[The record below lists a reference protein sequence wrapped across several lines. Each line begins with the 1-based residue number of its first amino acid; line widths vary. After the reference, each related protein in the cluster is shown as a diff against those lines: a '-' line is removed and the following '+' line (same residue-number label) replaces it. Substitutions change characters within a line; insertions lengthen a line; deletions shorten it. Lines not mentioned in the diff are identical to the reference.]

1 MARKKR
7 TSTEEPENSQKENT
21 ELNIEKTIDTQTKDE
36 EDEKQPPIPSELYL
50 LPLRDSVVYPMLIA
64 PLQVARDTSIQLID
78 DALASNNRII
88 GVIAQK
94 NYEID
99 QPKGEDVYSIG
110 CAVIIRTLVKMPDA
124 VRMIVQGISRF
135 RITEILQEKPYLKA
149 KIEVIEEPLSLDENP
164 EEIEALKRSL
174 TALFDQAV
182 RLSPNLPEELRSL
195 TQAVQEPNVMADL
208 MAAHLA
214 IGVEQKQRILE
225 IIDLKERLKTL
236 LEILAHEV
244 RVLELTSKVQSEV
257 SAEISKS
264 QREYLLREQL
274 KAIQKELGEIEDR
287 GEELEELKEKIEAA
301 KMPEEAQKEV
311 KREYDRLRRISPGSP
326 EYSVARTYIDWMLA
340 MPWNTSTK
348 ENLDLSQVQKVMD
361 DEHYGLAKIKERIVE
376 FLAVHKVK
384 GPEKVRQPI
393 LCLVGPPG
401 VGKTSLAR
409 SVANAMQ
416 RKFVHASLGGMRDE
430 AEIRGH
436 RRTYVGALPGQIIQ
450 GIRRA
455 ETNNPV
461 FVLDE
466 IDKLGSDFHG
476 DPSSALLE
484 VLDPEQNDTFRD
496 HYLDVPFDLSRVFF
510 IATANRLDTIPDPLR
525 DRMEV
530 IEVSGYTE
538 QEKCQIA
545 TRHLI
550 PRQIEEHGLKPSQ
563 IVFKDDAVHMLIR
576 NYTREAG
583 VRNLEREI
591 ATLTRKVTRQFAEG
605 RRAARIVNP
614 KLVQQLLGAP
624 RYTHDKVEERELIP
638 GMAIGLAW
646 TPVGGDIL
654 FIEATTMP
662 GAKGLLIT
670 GQLGDVMKESVS
682 TALSYIRSHIDEFHL
697 DPTIFEKSE
706 IHVHVPAGAVPK
718 DGPSAGI
725 TMLTAL
731 TSLFTKQVIKP
742 RLAMTGEITLMGHV
756 LPVGGIKEK
765 VLAAYAAGVKEL
777 ILPEE
782 NRKDYQEDITV
793 EIRRKLKIHY
803 VKQADE
809 VLKIALQGHLE
820 IKKNL

>member
-7 TSTEEPENSQKENT
+7 VSPEEQENT
-21 ELNIEKTIDTQTKDE
+21 ELSIEKATVTKAKDE
-36 EDEKQPPIPSELYL
+36 EEKQPSVPSELYL

-64 PLQVARDTSIQLID
+64 PLQVARDASIQLID
-78 DALASNNRII
+78 DALANNNRVI

-94 NYEID
+94 NHETD
-99 QPKGEDVYSIG
+99 QPTKEDIYSIG

-124 VRMIVQGISRF
+124 VRMIVQGVSRF
-135 RITEILQEKPYLKA
+135 RIVEILQEKPYIKA
-149 KIEVIEEPLSLDENP
+149 KIEVIEEAISEEESS

-195 TQAVQEPNVMADL
+195 TQAVPEPNVMADL

-225 IIDLKERLKTL
+225 TLELKERLKSL

-287 GEELEELKEKIEAA
+287 GEELDELKEKIDAA
-301 KMPEEAQKEV
+301 KMPEEALKEV

-340 MPWNTSTK
+340 MPWSISAE
-348 ENLDLSQVQKVMD
+348 ENLNLAEVQKVMD
-361 DEHYGLAKIKERIVE
+361 EEHYGLAKIKERIIE
-376 FLAVHKVK
+376 FLAVHKIK

-393 LCLVGPPG
+393 LLLVGPPG

-409 SVANAMQ
+409 SIANAMG

-484 VLDPEQNDTFRD
+484 VLDPEQNDAFRD
-496 HYLDVPFDLSRVFF
+496 HYLDAPFDLSRVFF

-538 QEKCQIA
+538 QEKCGIA

-550 PRQIEEHGLKPSQ
+550 PRQRKEHGLKPSQ
-563 IVFKDDAVHMLIR
+563 ILFKEDAIHMLIH

-591 ATLTRKVTRQFAEG
+591 ATLTRKITRQFAEG
-605 RRAARIVNP
+605 RRAPRTVNP
-614 KLVQQLLGAP
+614 KLVQELLGAP

-654 FIEATTMP
+654 FIEATKMP
-662 GAKGLLIT
+662 GTKGLMIT
-670 GQLGDVMKESVS
+670 GQLGDVMKESVN
-682 TALSYIRSHIDEFHL
+682 TALSYIRSHAKELHL

-731 TSLFTKQVIKP
+731 TSLLTSRLIKP
-742 RLAMTGEITLMGHV
+742 RLAMTGEMTLMGHV
-756 LPVGGIKEK
+756 LPVGGIKENSTQ
-765 VLAAYAAGVKEL
+765 VKWC
-777 ILPEE
+777 I
-782 NRKDYQEDITV
+782 
-793 EIRRKLKIHY
+793 
-803 VKQADE
+803 
-809 VLKIALQGHLE
+809 
-820 IKKNL
+820 

>member
-1 MARKKR
+1 M
-7 TSTEEPENSQKENT
+7 
-21 ELNIEKTIDTQTKDE
+21 EKV
-36 EDEKQPPIPSELYL
+36 
-50 LPLRDSVVYPMLIA
+50 LR
-64 PLQVARDTSIQLID
+64 
-78 DALASNNRII
+78 
-88 GVIAQK
+88 
-94 NYEID
+94 
-99 QPKGEDVYSIG
+99 
-110 CAVIIRTLVKMPDA
+110 
-124 VRMIVQGISRF
+124 
-135 RITEILQEKPYLKA
+135 
-149 KIEVIEEPLSLDENP
+149 LD
-164 EEIEALKRSL
+164 
-174 TALFDQAV
+174 
-182 RLSPNLPEELRSL
+182 
-195 TQAVQEPNVMADL
+195 
-208 MAAHLA
+208 
-214 IGVEQKQRILE
+214 
-225 IIDLKERLKTL
+225 
-236 LEILAHEV
+236 
-244 RVLELTSKVQSEV
+244 
-257 SAEISKS
+257 
-264 QREYLLREQL
+264 
-274 KAIQKELGEIEDR
+274 QKELGEIEDR
-287 GEELEELKEKIEAA
+287 GEELDELKEKIDAA
-301 KMPEEAQKEV
+301 KMPEEALKEV

-340 MPWNTSTK
+340 MPWSISAE
-348 ENLDLSQVQKVMD
+348 ENLNLAEVQKVMD
-361 DEHYGLAKIKERIVE
+361 EEHYGLAKIKERIIE
-376 FLAVHKVK
+376 FLAVHKIK

-393 LCLVGPPG
+393 LLLVGPPG

-409 SVANAMQ
+409 SIANAMG

-484 VLDPEQNDTFRD
+484 VLDPEQNDAFRD
-496 HYLDVPFDLSRVFF
+496 HYLDAPFDLSRVFF

-538 QEKCQIA
+538 QEKCGIA

-550 PRQIEEHGLKPSQ
+550 PRQRKEHGLKPSQ
-563 IVFKDDAVHMLIR
+563 ILFKEDAIHMLIH

-591 ATLTRKVTRQFAEG
+591 ATLTRKITRQFAEG
-605 RRAARIVNP
+605 RRAPRTVNP
-614 KLVQQLLGAP
+614 KLVQELLGAP

-654 FIEATTMP
+654 FIEATKMP
-662 GAKGLLIT
+662 GTKGLMIT
-670 GQLGDVMKESVS
+670 GQLGDVMKESVN
-682 TALSYIRSHIDEFHL
+682 TALSYIRSHAKELHL

-731 TSLFTKQVIKP
+731 TSLLTSRLIKP
-742 RLAMTGEITLMGHV
+742 RLAMTGEMTLMGHV

-765 VLAAYAAGVKEL
+765 VLAAYAAGVKEI

-782 NRKDYQEDITV
+782 NRKDYQEDITT
-793 EIRRKLKIHY
+793 EIRRKLKVHY
-803 VKQADE
+803 VKQANQ
-809 VLKIALQGHLE
+809 VLQIAFQGQL
-820 IKKNL
+820 NA